1 MEDKSEIMRHI
12 HPIQPISLIILIVVL
27 IYYKRK
33 TAAPVDGPKQSGG
46 AKPRPAV
53 SQPVKPEESA
63 ETIYRNLRREA
74 LATTVDK
81 LALGRTYASD
91 EPYGLLM
98 EMEISGSVVTLVCFA
113 TGDASLY
120 YRTGGGM
127 VGGSAHETVRKAAVE
142 LVVQAREALPR
153 MIQAGGHPLPGPGK
167 VRFYALTSKGVYT
180 TETDRESLAD
190 SESALGPLFYSGQE
204 VVTQMRLVQ
213 EQKSR
218 KAVGA

>member
-1 MEDKSEIMRHI
+1 MRHI
-12 HPIQPISLIILIVVL
+12 HPIQPIALIILIVVL

-33 TAAPVDGPKQSGG
+33 TAAPADG
-46 AKPRPAV
+46 AKPGGEAKPRSTV

-63 ETIYRNLRREA
+63 ETIFKNLRREA
-74 LATTVDK
+74 LATTADK
-81 LALGRTYASD
+81 LVLGRTYAAD

-113 TGDASLY
+113 TGDASVY

-142 LVVQAREALPR
+142 LVLQTRAALPR

-167 VRFYALTSKGVYT
+167 VRFYALTPKGVYT

-190 SESALGPLFYSGQE
+190 PESPLGPLFYSGQE

-213 EQKSR
+213 EKKSQR
-218 KAVGA
+218 AVGT

>member
-1 MEDKSEIMRHI
+1 MRHI

-27 IYYKRK
+27 IYFKRK
-33 TAAPVDGPKQSGG
+33 TAAPVDGVKPGGG

-53 SQPVKPEESA
+53 TQTAKPEAKPEESA
-63 ETIYRNLRREA
+63 ETVFKNLRREA
-74 LATTVDK
+74 LATTADR
-81 LALGRTYASD
+81 LALGRVYASD

-127 VGGSAHETVRKAAVE
+127 VGGIAHETVRKAAVE
-142 LVVQAREALPR
+142 LVGQARAALSR

-167 VRFYALTSKGVYT
+167 VRFYALTPKGVYT

-190 SESALGPLFYSGQE
+190 PESPLGSLYYSGQE
-204 VVTQMRLVQ
+204 VVTRMRQVQ
-213 EQKSR
+213 EQKSQ
-218 KAVGA
+218 KVPVGA

>member
-1 MEDKSEIMRHI
+1 MRHI

-33 TAAPVDGPKQSGG
+33 TAAPVEGGKPSGG
-46 AKPRPAV
+46 ASSRAAV

-63 ETIYRNLRREA
+63 ETVYRNLRREA

-142 LVVQAREALPR
+142 LVVQARETLPR

-167 VRFYALTSKGVYT
+167 VRFYVLTPKGIYT

-190 SESALGPLFYSGQE
+190 PESPFALLYYSGQD
-204 VVTQMRLVQ
+204 VVAKMRLVQ

-218 KAVGA
+218 KTVGA